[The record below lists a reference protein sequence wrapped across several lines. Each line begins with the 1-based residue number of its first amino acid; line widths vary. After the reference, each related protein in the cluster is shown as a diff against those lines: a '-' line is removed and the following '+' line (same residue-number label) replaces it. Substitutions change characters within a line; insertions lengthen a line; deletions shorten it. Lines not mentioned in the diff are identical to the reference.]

1 MTLVFPRP
9 LPTSAA
15 AALTASANPGGRRSP
30 GGVFT
35 QSRVVATAAAMTW
48 PVSKASVISFLRA
61 AGDRTVTVAGAV
73 LSVGF
78 LYVVNV

>member
-1 MTLVFPRP
+1 
-9 LPTSAA
+9 
-15 AALTASANPGGRRSP
+15 
-30 GGVFT
+30 
-35 QSRVVATAAAMTW
+35 MTW